1 LLQLH
6 ERTGRP
12 LGDRIFIEKLES
24 LLNITMKK
32 KKAGRVKNNKQVLCP
47 PIIRIR

>member
-1 LLQLH
+1 MQLH

-24 LLNITMKK
+24 LLNITLKK
-32 KKAGRVKNNKQVLCP
+32 KRAGRPKKDK
-47 PIIRIR
+47 